1 MAVGHLTK
9 IRRTNEKQ
17 NVVGDV
23 TGDPLVGHPFSGW
36 NVADF
41 DSKPRLS
48 TGPRFFFVRAFFL
61 SVKRSKTQ

>member
-1 MAVGHLTK
+1 MAVGHLAK
-9 IRRTNEKQ
+9 IRRTNEKK

-23 TGDPLVGHPFSGW
+23 TGDPLVGHPLSGW

-48 TGPRFFFVRAFFL
+48 TGPLLFVRAFFL
-61 SVKRSKTQ
+61 SVRRSKTQ